1 MGQRNVG
8 LTHTSLQ
15 LLQKGDSWKDEDKKQ
30 YMQGLGWWESLC
42 AAAVNDCSSLFF
54 LIYSWQSMASWAAL
68 ESVCQLLI
76 FCLKKTSKQA
86 NITIPSLLRL
96 LNHFNFKKKIVFLD
110 TEASKHE
117 VEMFHVAALKEKNF
131 KFFKHFSFS
140 FESVKYQ
147 KYSVDWA
154 CICEFCWFSWTILS
168 WILPL
173 VTISYLLISEL
184 MCSQVIS
191 LWLLKV
197 INLVFAS
204 IFKLKWRC
212 FLDAFSLCFQMKEI
226 NIIIPFFFSPL

>member
-86 NITIPSLLRL
+86 NITFPSLLRL
-96 LNHFNFKKKIVFLD
+96 LNHFNLKKKIVFLD
-110 TEASKHE
+110 TEASKRE

-131 KFFKHFSFS
+131 KIFKHFSFS
-140 FESVKYQ
+140 FESVKYR

-154 CICEFCWFSWTILS
+154 CICEFCWFSWTVLS